1 MQELLSKSLSNRDQ
15 SFLDLAFKISALST
29 CTQKH
34 GAVIVKGG
42 RVMAVGVNKDRNDP
56 GFVVSDNIMG
66 KGTVFSVHAE
76 VAALRE
82 VKDPRGSIL
91 YVARRSRTGLRAF
104 SRPCD
109 NCTRALI
116 KAGVKSVVY
125 T

>member
-1 MQELLSKSLSNRDQ
+1 VRELLKYSRRDQ
-15 SFLDLAFKISALST
+15 KFLDLAFKIASLST

-42 RVMAVGVNKDRNDP
+42 RVMAVGINKDRNDP
-56 GFVVSDNIMG
+56 GFVASDTAEG
-66 KGTVFSVHAE
+66 AKGTIFSVHAE
-76 VAALRE
+76 MMALAK
-82 VKDPRGSIL
+82 VKDPRGAIL

-109 NCTRALI
+109 NCTKALI